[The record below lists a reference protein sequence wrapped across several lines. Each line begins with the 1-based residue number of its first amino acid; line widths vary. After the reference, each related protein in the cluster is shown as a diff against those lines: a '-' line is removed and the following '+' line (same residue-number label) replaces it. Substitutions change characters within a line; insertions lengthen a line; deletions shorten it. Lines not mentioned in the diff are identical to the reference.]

1 VFYPRFILY
10 LFIITGYSYAQQSFE
25 EFKRQQ
31 EQAYN
36 KFKES
41 VTNEYNTFKA
51 EEEAA
56 FRKFKEDVEKQ
67 WVEFQGSTKSTY
79 VSYDD
84 DLQSRAAIDF
94 EDGEVTIEVII
105 DHEQIEKDGLNY
117 YNGSESNRFR
127 FGYAGPSLI
136 GNYLCILNTSFFAIP
151 QTAGHVQK
159 ELAGN
164 KTRPV
169 LQKLADSMLM
179 KKLVHLLSEKD
190 DDGNAILENQ
200 LKNIEGVVVKPG
212 LNDTEFAQEKVSQVL
227 KDAKDYVGKDGKKRT
242 SFSLNLKLR
251 PDHKDVRINKYQKE
265 ISKQSKRFKINPAI
279 AMAVTETE
287 SSFNP
292 KATSPIP
299 AYGLMQLVPASGA
312 RDAYTYVYG
321 EDKFLG
327 KRYLYKPNNNIE
339 LGCAYLGKIRHQYFQ
354 NIKDDEKAL
363 MCTVAAYNTGV
374 GNVSRALTNST
385 KIAPAVKK
393 VNKMSSQELY
403 NTLLRDLKYE
413 ETRNYLKKVWER
425 KEKYKA

>member
-1 VFYPRFILY
+1 MFYSRFILY
-10 LFIITGYSYAQQSFE
+10 LFIIYGYSYAQQSFE

-31 EQAYN
+31 EQTY
-36 KFKES
+36 KQFKES
-41 VTNEYNTFKA
+41 VTDEYNTFKA

-67 WVEFQGSTKSTY
+67 WEEFQGSTRSTY

-105 DHEQIEKDGLNY
+105 AHEQIEKDGLNY

-151 QTAGHVQK
+151 QIAGHVQK

-200 LKNIEGVVVKPG
+200 LKNIEGAVVKPG

-227 KDAKDYVGKDGKKRT
+227 KDAKDYIGKDGKKRT

-251 PDHKDVRINKYQKE
+251 PDHIDVRINKYQKE
-265 ISKQSKRFKINPAI
+265 ISKQSKRFKINSAI

-299 AYGLMQLVPASGA
+299 AYGLMQLVPVSGA
-312 RDAYTYVYG
+312 RDAYSYVYG
-321 EDKFLG
+321 EDKFVG

-385 KIAPAVKK
+385 KISPAVKK

-403 NTLLRDLKYE
+403 DTLLRDLKYE

-425 KEKYKA
+425 KEKYKV